1 MAGYPINLS
10 NGTLI
15 TTVNPGTFDTSTF
28 NIALLGRGVANYG
41 EITAENFVHMLE
53 HFAASQPPGTN
64 PNLTGNPTT
73 GQLWYDTVN
82 KVLNVYDTTT
92 TPNWRPIVI
101 SSTPG
106 SITVPNGSE
115 PNPGLNFQG
124 DNTTGLYFLAPTTIG
139 VSIGGS
145 NVINITPQGVG
156 FPNGSATAPSIFFK
170 NDPDTGFYRHGANAI
185 AATTDG
191 AARFRIEN
199 ARIVPLV
206 QSQAITGS
214 ATAPSYSFIS
224 EPNTGMYRSGTN
236 QLSFSVNDNV
246 RFRLNNT
253 GGIFYGAFTLSSGST
268 LQATY
273 ADLAERY
280 HANEI
285 LEPGDLVRLGG
296 ECEIEKT
303 KDEFDTQV
311 FGVVSQNPAFCM
323 NCEAGDNNTHP
334 YVALSGRVKT
344 KITGAIKK
352 GQRIVSSHI
361 PGVGMGFPQ
370 NCQNAIDWQTV
381 VGRSLEEDSST
392 HVRLIEIV
400 VGAK

>member
-15 TTVNPGTFDTSTF
+15 TTVNPGTFNTTTF

-41 EITAENFVHMLE
+41 EVTAENFVHMLE
-53 HFAASQPPGTN
+53 HFAAPQPPGVN

-106 SITVPNGSE
+106 SLSVPNGSE

-124 DNTTGLYFLAPTTIG
+124 DNTTGLYFLSPTTIG

-145 NVINITPQGVG
+145 NVVNITPQGVG
-156 FPNGSATAPSIFFK
+156 FPDGSVAAPSIFFK
-170 NDPDTGFYRHGANAI
+170 NET
-185 AATTDG
+185 
-191 AARFRIEN
+191 
-199 ARIVPLV
+199 
-206 QSQAITGS
+206 
-214 ATAPSYSFIS
+214 
-224 EPNTGMYRSGTN
+224 NTGIYRSGTY
-236 QLSFSVNDNV
+236 QMSFAVNGND
-246 RFRLNNT
+246 RFSLNNT

-268 LQATY
+268 LEATY

-280 HANEI
+280 HANEV

-323 NCEAGDNNTHP
+323 NCKAGDNNTHP

-352 GQRIVSSHI
+352 GQRVVSSHI
-361 PGVGMGFPQ
+361 PGVGMGVPQ